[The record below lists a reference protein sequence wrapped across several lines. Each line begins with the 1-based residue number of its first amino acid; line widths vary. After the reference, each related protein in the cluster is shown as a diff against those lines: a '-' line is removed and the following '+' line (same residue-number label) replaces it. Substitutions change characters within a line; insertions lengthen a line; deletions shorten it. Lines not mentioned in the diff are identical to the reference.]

1 MKTND
6 VPVRELFGF
15 ERDPFQP
22 DPAGIW
28 LDDRRTEAVELL
40 RGLVARR
47 GFGVL
52 TGPAGC
58 GKTVLLGHLCLQ
70 LSPSSHRIVYVAC
83 ADCGAADMLRL
94 VCAGLD
100 LEPALG
106 RSRMIRRI
114 ADRVAEM
121 KGITPV
127 LVIDEAQSLPQ
138 ATLETVRVTCSGG
151 LDGRNRF
158 AVVMAGAEEFLG
170 RLALRVCEPLRQRVG
185 VYAEL
190 GPLTREQA
198 RDYLRQRFETAGVA
212 ADIIAGEALNLIFDV
227 TNGVP
232 RRIDKLTDEALRRA
246 ARERSPAVAL
256 DHVRRASRTV
266 FGTGPETQP

>member
-6 VPVRELFGF
+6 TPVRELFGF
-15 ERDPFQP
+15 ERDPFVP
-22 DPAGIW
+22 DPAAIW
-28 LDDRRTEAVELL
+28 LDDQREDAVEQLQS
-40 RGLVARR
+40 LVARR
-47 GFGVL
+47 GFAVL

-58 GKTVLLGHLCLQ
+58 GKTILLGHLCLQ
-70 LSPSSHRIVYVAC
+70 LGANTHRIIYVAC
-83 ADCGAADMLRL
+83 AECEPTDMLRL

-127 LVIDEAQSLPQ
+127 LIIDEAQSLPQ
-138 ATLETVRVTCSGG
+138 ATLETVRVTCSSS

-158 AVVMAGAEEFLG
+158 AVIMAGADEFLG
-170 RLALRVCEPLRQRVG
+170 RLALRVSEPLRQRVT
-185 VYAEL
+185 VYAEVA
-190 GPLTREQA
+190 PLTRQQT
-198 RDYLRQRFETAGVA
+198 RDYLRQRVETAGVH
-212 ADIIAGEALNLIFDV
+212 ADIMAGEALNLLFDV

-232 RRIDKLTDEALRRA
+232 RRIDKLADEALRRA
-246 ARERSPAVAL
+246 AREGATGVAL
-256 DHVRRASRTV
+256 DHVRHAARIV
-266 FGTGPETQP
+266 FGPRPETQS